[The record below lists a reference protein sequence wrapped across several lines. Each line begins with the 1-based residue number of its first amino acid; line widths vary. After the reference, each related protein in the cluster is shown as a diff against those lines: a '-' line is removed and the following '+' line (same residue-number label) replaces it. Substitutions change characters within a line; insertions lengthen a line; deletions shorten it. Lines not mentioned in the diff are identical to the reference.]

1 MFLQLCQEALVIGL
15 HRFHCFQHLDH
26 IDIFFLRDLDSA
38 KTSVKTADRGKTFA
52 STNVLS
58 FPCAVARSFD
68 DLIFGMVYF
77 RC

>member
-15 HRFHCFQHLDH
+15 HRLHCVQHLDH
-26 IDIFFLRDLDSA
+26 IDIFFLRDLASA
-38 KTSVKTADRGKTFA
+38 KTSVKMADRCKTFA

-58 FPCAVARSFD
+58 FPCTVARSFD
-68 DLIFGMVYF
+68 DLIFGMVSF